1 MDERLTNITPEQI
14 GFIVLLAILVIVG
27 REVLTRRESW
37 QPWVA
42 ALGARYTTHL
52 PATPEQLADR
62 PAAPVAQVQQ
72 IAPAPLAPRTDG
84 AARAHA
90 EYEGAEGART
100 APAPLD
106 SGALTPDLVGMM
118 RAIAGHKLQAPGDK
132 KEATA
137 KALGISKSGTSK
149 RYAMFSA
156 AWSMLYPEPVAPAR
170 PEYITE
176 REDRINRELAAESQA
191 S

>member
-27 REVLTRRESW
+27 RELITRRESW
-37 QPWVA
+37 QPWA
-42 ALGARYTTHL
+42 QAMGDRYMTRL
-52 PATPEQLADR
+52 PITPEQLADR
-62 PAAPVAQVQQ
+62 PAAAAPVDQVQEY
-72 IAPAPLAPRTDG
+72 APAPLAPRTDG

-90 EYEGAEGART
+90 ENDGAEGAST
-100 APAPLD
+100 APAPSD

-118 RAIAGHKLQAPGDK
+118 RAIAGHKLQAPMDK

-149 RYAMFSA
+149 RYALFSA
-156 AWSMLYPEPVAPAR
+156 AWSMLYPEPVAPSR
-170 PEYITE
+170 TEYISE
-176 REDRINRELAAESQA
+176 REERIRREVAETA
-191 S
+191 